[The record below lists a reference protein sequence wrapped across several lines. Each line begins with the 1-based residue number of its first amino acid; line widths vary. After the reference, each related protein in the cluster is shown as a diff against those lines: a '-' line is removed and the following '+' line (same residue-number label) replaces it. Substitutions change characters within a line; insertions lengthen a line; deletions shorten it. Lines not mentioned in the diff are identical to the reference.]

1 MGRDVGLSCPFLY
14 VPGSGKKEEVVGP
27 AGGKKT
33 KLLFLFAVQG
43 MGMLGSHD
51 EDALILG
58 GFFEGWKL
66 VDSPLQVVRQQSTKQ
81 LTFGSW
87 V

>member
-1 MGRDVGLSCPFLY
+1 M
-14 VPGSGKKEEVVGP
+14 
-27 AGGKKT
+27 
-33 KLLFLFAVQG
+33 FLFAVLGAG
-43 MGMLGSHD
+43 MSGPRD
-51 EDALILG
+51 EDALVLG